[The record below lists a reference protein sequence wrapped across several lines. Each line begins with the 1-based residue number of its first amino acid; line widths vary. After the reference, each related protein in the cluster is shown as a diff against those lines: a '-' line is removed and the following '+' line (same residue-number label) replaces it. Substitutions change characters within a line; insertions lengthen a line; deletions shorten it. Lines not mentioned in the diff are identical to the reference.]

1 MWTEDA
7 AAQPRRSAPNAR
19 RAQPAAQP
27 QTGKHGRKAKKAKKP
42 KKKKSVGRRLLI
54 LFLVLAILA
63 GLYLTAVY
71 SDIPF
76 IAKWRTAYI
85 QTAMNT
91 LSHQWLATA
100 FIPRSVIDKVV
111 AEMEAAREA
120 QDRKSVV

>member
-1 MWTEDA
+1 MWTENA
-7 AAQPRRSAPNAR
+7 AAQPRRSAPDDR
-19 RAQPAAQP
+19 RRVQQTAPSP
-27 QTGKHGRKAKKAKKP
+27 TGKHGRKAKKAKKP

-85 QTAMNT
+85 QTAMNKIGRA
-91 LSHQWLATA
+91 H
-100 FIPRSVIDKVV
+100 V
-111 AEMEAAREA
+111 
-120 QDRKSVV
+120 